1 MMKNIIQLS
10 LFLFAIL
17 FITSCDEYKDVSI
30 SGVENVKLVKLDK
43 TGIELELS
51 VRIKNPNSMGFNI
64 YKPNLD
70 AMINGVAVGKLKV
83 NRKIHVNANSD
94 DLHTFTVSTDFSK
107 LSMEDA
113 GKMLSLALSKSGSLS
128 VKGKIK
134 VGNIFYRKTFD
145 VERNQK
151 IKF

>member
-1 MMKNIIQLS
+1 MKKIIQ
-10 LFLFAIL
+10 IL
-17 FITSCDEYKDVSI
+17 FIVPLFFISACDEYKDVSI
-30 SGVENVKLVKLDK
+30 SGVENVKLIKLDK

-113 GKMLSLALSKSGSLS
+113 GKMLSLALTKSGSLS